1 MVRSAEWHS
10 LEVGLNMSM
19 KDSFI
24 DSTIF
29 IQIAAYR
36 DKELRPT
43 IENLLR
49 TCRYPNNLH
58 ICICHQHHPKDKWDH
73 LDEYKEDP
81 RFTIIDIDSRKAK
94 GACWA
99 RWRIQQEY
107 TGEDYTFQLD
117 SHHRFIDNW
126 DVELKKMYA
135 QCKLNGSEKPLIT
148 AYVPAYNADT
158 GEPIDNEPWQLS
170 FNYFGHDGPLHTIPE
185 TLKGWRSMS
194 GPARAR
200 FFSAHFAFTDGA
212 FSTVVQHDPEMYF
225 HGEEISLAVRA
236 FTHGYDLYHPHKVV
250 AWHHYG
256 REGNPKHWDDKRDW
270 NKSNQKSYSRVRKLF
285 GIGGEKFSKGEC
297 KRKYGF
303 GKVRTLAE
311 YEKYSGVRFK
321 DKFLQ
326 QYTLDRHLA
335 PNPIITDE
343 KAYKESFQGY
353 FKLCIDLSFEQ
364 VPSDDYIFWAVAF
377 FNDKGE
383 EVHREDANREEI
395 DQLKNGKDSYIK
407 LWRSFATSEKIAK
420 WRVWPQSKSNGFEN
434 PIEGHIG

>member
-1 MVRSAEWHS
+1 
-10 LEVGLNMSM
+10 M

-29 IQIAAYR
+29 VQIAAYR

-126 DVELKKMYA
+126 DVELKKMYQ

-148 AYVPAYNADT
+148 AYIPAYDT
-158 GEPIDNEPWQLS
+158 ETSKPIDNEPWQLS
-170 FNYFGHDGPLHTIPE
+170 FNYFGPEGPLHTIPE
-185 TLKGWRSMS
+185 TLKGWKSMG
-194 GPARAR
+194 GPAKAR
-200 FFSAHFAFTDGA
+200 FFSAHFAFADGA
-212 FSTVVQHDPEMYF
+212 FSTDVQHDPEMYF

-236 FTHGYDLYHPHKVV
+236 FTHGYDLFHPHKVI

-256 REGNPKHWDDKRDW
+256 RQGNPKHWDDKKDW

-285 GIGGEKFSKGEC
+285 GIGGEKFAKGEC
-297 KRKYGF
+297 KRKYNF
-303 GKVRTLAE
+303 GKVRTLAD
-311 YEKYSGVRFK
+311 YEKYAGVQFK
-321 DKFLQ
+321 GKRLQ
-326 QYTLDRHLA
+326 QYTLDNNLA
-335 PNPIITDE
+335 PNPIIEDE
-343 KAYKESFQGY
+343 KAYKASFKGF
-353 FKLCIDLSFEQ
+353 FKLCIDLQFDQ
-364 VPSDDYIFWAVAF
+364 VPSDDYEFWAVAF
-377 FNDKGE
+377 FNDKDE
-383 EVHREDANREEI
+383 EVHREDANVEEI
-395 DQLKNGKDSYIK
+395 KRLKDDKDGYVK
-407 LWRSFATSEKIAK
+407 LWRSFATNENIVK
-420 WRVWPQSKSNGFEN
+420 WRVWPCSKSNGFEDA
-434 PIEGHIG
+434 IESTIG